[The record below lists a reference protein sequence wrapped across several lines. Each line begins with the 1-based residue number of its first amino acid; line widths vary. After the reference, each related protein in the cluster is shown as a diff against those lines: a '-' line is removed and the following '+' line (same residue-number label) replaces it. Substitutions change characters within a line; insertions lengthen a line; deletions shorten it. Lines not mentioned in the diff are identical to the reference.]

1 MEGLLSFPVLGPPS
15 FGAAIVFY
23 FGHEAEIAHYK
34 RQCRTTGWEIT
45 GGDRRLTCGP
55 LLNKHETEEGFGVEG
70 SRVAK

>member
-34 RQCRTTGWEIT
+34 RQ
-45 GGDRRLTCGP
+45 
-55 LLNKHETEEGFGVEG
+55 
-70 SRVAK
+70 